1 VTASITA
8 RLGATIVHLPPVRAV
23 VMHDECLVVVNQG
36 ADSELDRLVANL
48 DIVCKVR
55 VCVRVR
61 VRVCVCV

>member
-1 VTASITA
+1 
-8 RLGATIVHLPPVRAV
+8 
-23 VMHDECLVVVNQG
+23 MHDECLVVVNQG